1 MTAFL
6 PREARVVERIEEAAD
21 IFTLGLRFTDSDYNH
36 RYSFAP
42 GQFNMLYLHG
52 VGEVPISIVS
62 DPEEDH
68 VLHHTVRRVGRVT
81 DGLSHLQVGDHL
93 GVRGPFGRGWPLDEA
108 RGRTVF
114 VVTGGLGCAPV
125 MSVINYVLKR
135 RDDYG
140 RLVILQ
146 GVKHSNDLIWRTRY
160 DLWSR
165 LPDVEVQLAADVAD
179 RHWTGVEGPVTRLF
193 DNTAMD
199 PEAAAFVC
207 GPEPMMVASARELA
221 ARGVAPGRIWLSLER
236 NMQCATGHCGHCQLG
251 DRFVCGDGPVFS
263 WPVLEPLLS
272 VRNL

>member
-1 MTAFL
+1 MTVFL

-21 IFTLGLRFTDSDYNH
+21 IVTLGLEFTDSDYNH

-62 DPEEDH
+62 DPEENH

-114 VVTGGLGCAPV
+114 IVTGGLGCAPV

-146 GVKHSNDLIWRTRY
+146 GVKHSNDLIWRNQY

-193 DNTAMD
+193 DTTTMD